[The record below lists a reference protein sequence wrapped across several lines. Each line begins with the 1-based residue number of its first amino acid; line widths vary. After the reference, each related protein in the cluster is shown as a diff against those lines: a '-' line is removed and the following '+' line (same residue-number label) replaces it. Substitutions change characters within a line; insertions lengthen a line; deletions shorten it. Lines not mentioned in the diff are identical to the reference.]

1 MKEIHRDSERDNM
14 GTRKVHISL
23 CTSKPHDRG
32 GMGVKVV
39 LVQLL
44 EGIKGEETGARIGND
59 THHSGPHPSVQPA

>member
-14 GTRKVHISL
+14 GTRKVHITIKDEASL
-23 CTSKPHDRG
+23 MTREG
-32 GMGVKVV
+32 WVWV

-44 EGIKGEETGARIGND
+44 EGLKGEETGAHIGND